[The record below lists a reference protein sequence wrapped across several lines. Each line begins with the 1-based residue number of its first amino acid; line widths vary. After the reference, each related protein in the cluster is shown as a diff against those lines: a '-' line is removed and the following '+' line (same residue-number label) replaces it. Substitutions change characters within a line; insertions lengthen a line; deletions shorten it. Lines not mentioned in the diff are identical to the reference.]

1 VRIRRKAAAETIDE
15 TTEQTTDESVDLS
28 DGDGAAGG
36 AERAPSGPFD
46 ADELPDDQV
55 ARVDL
60 GSLLVAPAQGRDLRL
75 HVDQKT
81 GNVRAVMLQG
91 QDGAV
96 ELRAYAAP
104 RNGDLWGEVR
114 PQIAADAARR
124 GGTAT
129 ENDGPFGTEL
139 FCEMQVK
146 NAEGQVATQPSR
158 VIGFNGPRWLLR
170 ATFLGKPAVDAEALD
185 EWCTAVTQVAVRR
198 GAQAMP
204 VGEQL
209 PLTLPAE
216 IQRVQAEQAEQA
228 GQAAAAGGDRSG
240 AQADG

>member
-1 VRIRRKAAAETIDE
+1 VRIRRKAAADTIDE
-15 TTEQTTDESVDLS
+15 TTEQTTGASAGLS
-28 DGDGAAGG
+28 SDDGADARV
-36 AERAPSGPFD
+36 ERAPNGPFD

-104 RNGDLWGEVR
+104 RNGDLWSEIR
-114 PQIAADAARR
+114 PQIAADATRK

-129 ENDGPFGTEL
+129 EREGRFGTEL
-139 FCEMQVK
+139 LCEVEVQSK
-146 NAEGQVATQPSR
+146 EGQAGTQTSR
-158 VIGFNGPRWLLR
+158 VVGINGSRWLLR
-170 ATFLGKPAVDAEALD
+170 ATFLGRPARDPDGAADWD
-185 EWCTAVTQVAVRR
+185 ELLEKVAVRR
-198 GAQAMP
+198 GAGPMP

-209 PLTLPAE
+209 PLQLPE
-216 IQRVQAEQAEQA
+216 
-228 GQAAAAGGDRSG
+228 G
-240 AQADG
+240 AQPGQNPMPSPQSAAPAGPGDD